1 MSNDSIMRI
10 LIFNWRDVRHDWA
23 GGGEVYVHELAKRWV
38 KAGHK
43 VTLFCGQNF
52 GIPLPG
58 QEMID
63 GVRIIRRGGR
73 FSVYFWAFFY
83 YVRELRKSVD
93 VVVDVQNGIPFFT
106 PLFCRKPKLA
116 VVYHIHGKQFFI
128 ELPFPINIVGYC
140 IERYIFPLFY
150 RRIPIQA
157 ISQTTKQDLIN
168 LGIPSKNISIVYCG
182 TNGKRSKRKKQ
193 KKYSTPTILYLGRIK
208 KYKRVDILVHIMPEI
223 IKHIPKVKLIIA
235 GWGTEASS
243 VVDVSMRSRIRKHIR
258 IIGPVTEAEKRTLLS
273 RSWVFVNPSMN
284 EGWSI
289 SVLEANFYGT
299 PAVAFRVQGLS
310 ESINDGMTGK
320 LASDQNELVTDIIKL
335 LKNDRM
341 RLTMGKRAVRWAQ
354 SFSWEDSSKDSLLI
368 LSRLLQ
374 RKNRQRRIR
383 I

>member
-1 MSNDSIMRI
+1 MRV
-10 LIFNWRDVRHDWA
+10 LIFNWRDLRHDWA

-52 GIPLPG
+52 GTPLPE

-63 GVRIIRRGGR
+63 GVKIIRRGGR
-73 FSVYFWAFFY
+73 FSLYVWAFWY
-83 YVRELRKSVD
+83 YMRKLRKVVD

-106 PLFCRKPKLA
+106 PFYSLKPKLA
-116 VVYHIHGKQFFI
+116 VVYHIHDKQFFI
-128 ELPFPINIVGYC
+128 ELPFPINAIGYC

-150 RRIPIQA
+150 QRILIQA

-182 TNGKRSKRKKQ
+182 TNGKRSKGKKQ

-208 KYKRVDILVHIMPEI
+208 KYKRVDILIHIMPEI
-223 IKHIPKVKLIIA
+223 IKRIPNVRLIIA

-243 VVDVSMRSRIRKHIR
+243 VVDVSMRSPMRKHIR

-299 PAVAFRVQGLS
+299 PAVAFNVQGLS
-310 ESINDGMTGK
+310 ESIRDGMTGK
-320 LASDQNELVTDIIKL
+320 LASDQKELVSNIIKL
-335 LKNDRM
+335 LTKTRM
-341 RLTMGKRAVRWAQ
+341 RLMMGRQAVRWAK
-354 SFSWEDSSKDSLLI
+354 SFSWEKSSKDSLLM

-374 RKNRQRRIR
+374 RKNRQKRIFQ
-383 I
+383 